1 MSLRRLERRG
11 LEYDDDDYSDEFPFF
26 WMFFGC
32 LFVWCAPHPLRRR
45 GRRCRLNSLRLTTHA
60 TSLLP
65 LRSIWCALI
74 RRRRELNARRAAF
87 QTSVITMFSV
97 REGQS
102 GGGGGGGGGAPVAR
116 ASTVVTAV
124 AVEAVPTATVIGTPV
139 PPGGAAV
146 QAVTVH
152 PV

>member
-11 LEYDDDDYSDEFPFF
+11 LEYDDDDDYSDEFPFF

-32 LFVWCAPHPLRRR
+32 L
-45 GRRCRLNSLRLTTHA
+45 SLC
-60 TSLLP
+60 
-65 LRSIWCALI
+65 IWCALI

-102 GGGGGGGGGAPVAR
+102 GDGGGGGGGAPVAR

>member
-1 MSLRRLERRG
+1 MPLNLVRLPSAAAADASASLH
-11 LEYDDDDYSDEFPFF
+11 
-26 WMFFGC
+26 
-32 LFVWCAPHPLRRR
+32 FV
-45 GRRCRLNSLRLTTHA
+45 SRLTRA
-60 TSLLP
+60 YLLP

-87 QTSVITMFSV
+87 QTSVIVSV
-97 REGQS
+97 RDGQGG

-146 QAVTVH
+146 QAVTG
-152 PV
+152 